1 MDDDITPREWRRLS
15 GLLDEM
21 LELPADLRACRLQA
35 IGAREPALKERMMAL
50 LAALD
55 RAGDFLES
63 QALNRL
69 REKAAR
75 RAAVLPEKEERS

>member
-1 MDDDITPREWRRLS
+1 MDEDITPREWRRLS
-15 GLLDEM
+15 GLLDEI
-21 LELPADLRACRLQA
+21 LELPAALRAARLQA
-35 IGAREPALKERMMAL
+35 IGAQEPALKERMMAL

-69 REKAAR
+69 REPATRGAA
-75 RAAVLPEKEERS
+75 LPEKEGRS

>member
-1 MDDDITPREWRRLS
+1 MDEDITPREWRRLS

-21 LELPADLRACRLQA
+21 LELPAALRADRLRA
-35 IGAREPALKERMMAL
+35 IGAQEPALKERMMAL
-50 LAALD
+50 LAALE

-69 REKAAR
+69 RETATRGAA
-75 RAAVLPEKEERS
+75 LPEKDGRS

>member
-1 MDDDITPREWRRLS
+1 MDEDITPRQWRRLS

-21 LELPADLRACRLQA
+21 LELPAALRADRLQV
-35 IGAREPALKERMMAL
+35 IGAQEPALKERMMAL

-69 REKAAR
+69 RERATRRGAA
-75 RAAVLPEKEERS
+75 LPEEERS

>member
-1 MDDDITPREWRRLS
+1 MNEDITPREWRRLS

-21 LELPADLRACRLQA
+21 LELPADLRADRLEA
-35 IGAREPALKERMMAL
+35 LGTREPALKERMMAL

-69 REKAAR
+69 REKATPGAP
-75 RAAVLPEKEERS
+75 LPEKEGRS